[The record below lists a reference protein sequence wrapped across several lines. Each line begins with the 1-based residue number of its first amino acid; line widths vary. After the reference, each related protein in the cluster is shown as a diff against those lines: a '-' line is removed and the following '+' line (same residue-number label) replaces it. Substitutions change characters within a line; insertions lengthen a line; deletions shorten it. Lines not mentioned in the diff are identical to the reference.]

1 MNLDLEYVFLH
12 RKISSFHFVGRSVGS
27 ISTEG
32 KRGAIVL
39 TEFILSR
46 GELLSSISLSS
57 SSKSVSNISVASDIG
72 LAASCRMLKNAS
84 LGCAFWNISTRWSM
98 GVVGE
103 YPGWLRVSKEHSC
116 AYGYHQLTILPDVQW
131 GISVSEGTARTLAFA
146 VAGRLSV
153 YD

>member
-1 MNLDLEYVFLH
+1 MYFFIRRYRRFTLLAALWV
-12 RKISSFHFVGRSVGS
+12 S
-27 ISTEG
+27 ISREG
-32 KRGAIVL
+32 ELGAIVL